1 MVITK
6 SSKLITHRTASKN
19 RERKAMVRSPNSTVQ
34 NTVKI
39 NRNKAP
45 PLYKINRPNFFKYKC
60 PSRELALIQV
70 LKRDFYSCFEP
81 PSFLDVSTDL
91 FTICCEIEDS
101 LCFEDFSKFDVA
113 VKIYW
118 NKPLTIKI
126 IVAAVAIM

>member
-19 RERKAMVRSPNSTVQ
+19 RERKAISRSLTTMVQ
-34 NTVKI
+34 NTAKE
-39 NRNKAP
+39 NRNKDP
-45 PLYKINRPNFFKYKC
+45 PLYKINRPSFLSINVQAQ
-60 PSRELALIQV
+60 ELALIQV
-70 LKRDFYSCFEP
+70 LKRGFIHALNLRPF
-81 PSFLDVSTDL
+81 DVSTDL